1 MTGGWAGQP
10 PRTQR
15 SARAA
20 GVAAVVLLVLAV
32 LLYGPWPIPIDRL
45 LPVDL
50 PRHFWFILAIILS
63 VGAIGC
69 LSIWEQSTPRDARLP
84 SQRLSRAT
92 SSGRAETL
100 GDAMAGP
107 TPMEPFPAIPLTM
120 EGPVPSLTPAAAAP
134 ADPEIS
140 KILEWL
146 KGVEAEISEWSV
158 EIRESMAP
166 PPVFEEAGP
175 SRLEVPEDPDPSR
188 GSGWTELRARS
199 AVERYLRTRP
209 WAPASDIAKALG
221 MNLGLATRVAESV
234 REQPGFE

>member
-1 MTGGWAGQP
+1 MTGGWAGPP
-10 PRTQR
+10 PRTER

-32 LLYGPWPIPIDRL
+32 LLYGPWPIPVDRL
-45 LPVDL
+45 LPLAV
-50 PRHFWFILAIILS
+50 PRHFWFLLAIILS

-69 LSIWEQSTPRDARLP
+69 LSIWEQGMPRSARLP
-84 SQRLSRAT
+84 SPRSSRAAP
-92 SSGRAETL
+92 SGRAETL
-100 GDAMAGP
+100 GDALAGP
-107 TPMEPFPAIPLTM
+107 TPEEPFPTIPLSVA
-120 EGPVPSLTPAAAAP
+120 GPAPSLVPAATAP
-134 ADPEIS
+134 PDPEIS

-158 EIRESMAP
+158 EIRESMAAP
-166 PPVFEEAGP
+166 PIFEEAGP
-175 SRLEVPEDPDPSR
+175 SRLEVPEDPDVSR

-234 REQPGFE
+234 REQPGFD